1 MQSMSKGQSLSY
13 ATSPWHFLERPVSLA
28 EAKVV
33 ITPMGDMARFAGI
46 LELTRFDDSIGMRRI
61 RGVQKAITYKKSAPL
76 LLEGLKD
83 GRKMFW
89 DIYTTRLDHCLCCC
103 WPDGQGFATGV
114 AEKLDGCGLLFL
126 RVAQELPQ

>member
-1 MQSMSKGQSLSY
+1 MRAMQSMSKAQSLSY

-33 ITPMGDMARFAGI
+33 ITPMGDMVRFAGI

-89 DIYTTRLDHCLCCC
+89 DILPVLIIA
-103 WPDGQGFATGV
+103 FAAAGLMGKVLPRELLRSWMGV
-114 AEKLDGCGLLFL
+114 ACSS
-126 RVAQELPQ
+126 